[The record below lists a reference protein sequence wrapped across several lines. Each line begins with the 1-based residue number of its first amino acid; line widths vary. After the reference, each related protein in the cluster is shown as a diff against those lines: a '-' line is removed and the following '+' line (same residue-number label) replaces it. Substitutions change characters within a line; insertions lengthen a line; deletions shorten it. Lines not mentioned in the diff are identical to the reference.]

1 MTTDIAPET
10 TFAVDFAALAR
21 EIACDIFP
29 LADILKLHQ
38 LDDETWTR
46 ISQHP
51 RFVAMLRQMT
61 AEWNS
66 ASNTRER
73 VSMKAATGLESMLE
87 VYIRDINDPS
97 IPLNQ
102 RVEAGKFLAKLGE
115 LDTQVGGD
123 TSGRFTIQLNIGETL
138 REASFT
144 TIDAQAIPA

>member
-1 MTTDIAPET
+1 MTTDIEPET

-38 LDDETWTR
+38 LDDDTWNR

-51 RFVAMLRQMT
+51 RFVAMVKQMT
-61 AEWNS
+61 AEWNA

-115 LDTQVGGD
+115 LDTQAGD
-123 TSGRFTIQLNIGETL
+123 TSGRFTIVMNIGEQV
-138 REASFT
+138 RRADMKIIEAS
-144 TIDAQAIPA
+144 AIPE